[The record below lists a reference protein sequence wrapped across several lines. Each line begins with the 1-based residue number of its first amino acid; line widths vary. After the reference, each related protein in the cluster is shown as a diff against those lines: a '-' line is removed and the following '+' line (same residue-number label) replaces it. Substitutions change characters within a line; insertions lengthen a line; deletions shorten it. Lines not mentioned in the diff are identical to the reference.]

1 METFLMTFTHKLF
14 RKPSFTTSAFATT
27 AALIFNISAFS
38 SPVLAEET
46 QTITSPLE
54 NVYQAQIN
62 SYYSINGFYNFSAN
76 QGDQKHLSVIVD
88 ATDKIDDLIEK
99 VQESADKAPDTEAFE
114 NVTGAWKKYQ
124 KVLNLNIKEVNKTGY
139 PDLRLAGDMAT
150 ENISLNRTLQALYSS
165 LATIPSQKPNQATE
179 VSRQAGLSLALM
191 MTKYSARTTST
202 VSQVYSGGDMEI
214 TIDTLATDFEVNLKQ
229 LMKLSEGNEQAL
241 DLLDSALTKWDFIK
255 SSYINYNENRVNFI
269 VNLYSKK
276 IISDID
282 LALETL

>member
-1 METFLMTFTHKLF
+1 MTFTHKLF
-14 RKPSFTTSAFATT
+14 RNPTFTTSAFAAT
-27 AALIFNISAFS
+27 AALILNLSFFSSHISAAEQATGS
-38 SPVLAEET
+38 SLDN
-46 QTITSPLE
+46 L
-54 NVYQAQIN
+54 YQAQIN

-76 QGDQKHLSVIVD
+76 QGDQKHLAVIVD
-88 ATDKIDDLIEK
+88 ATDRINGLIEE
-99 VQESADKAPDTEAFE
+99 VQKSGEKASDPEAFD
-114 NVTGAWKKYQ
+114 NVANAWNKYQ
-124 KVLNLNIKEVNKTGY
+124 KVLNLNIKEVKNTGY

-150 ENISLNRTLQALYSS
+150 ENISLNKTLESLYNI
-165 LATIPSQKPNQATE
+165 LEKLPSKKPNQATE
-179 VSRQAGLSLALM
+179 TSRKAGINLALM

-214 TIDTLATDFEVNLKQ
+214 TIDTLAKEFESNLSQ
-229 LMKLSEGNEQAL
+229 LITLAKGNEKAL

-282 LALETL
+282 LALNTL

>member
-1 METFLMTFTHKLF
+1 METFLMTFTRKLF

-27 AALIFNISAFS
+27 AALILNLSVFS
-38 SPVLAEET
+38 SPISAAEGAT
-46 QTITSPLE
+46 TSPLE
-54 NVYQAQIN
+54 SIYQAHIN

-88 ATDKIDDLIEK
+88 ATDKIDGLIEK
-99 VQESADKAPDTEAFE
+99 IQESGE
-114 NVTGAWKKYQ
+114 NASDPESFDNAANAWNKYQ
-124 KVLNLNIKEVNKTGY
+124 QVLNMNIKEVKKTGY
-139 PDLRLAGDMAT
+139 PDLRLAADMAT
-150 ENISLNRTLQALYSS
+150 ENISLNQTLDSLYSS
-165 LATIPSQKPNQATE
+165 LAKIPSIKPNQATE
-179 VSRQAGLSLALM
+179 VSRKTGLNLALM

-214 TIDTLATDFEVNLKQ
+214 TIDSLAKQFESNLNQ
-229 LMKLSEGNEQAL
+229 LISLSEGNEKAL